1 VMSVLSLV
9 PRQPVVGKLSDE
21 RDEVLTRFLRYLLS
35 VDVQALEQV
44 MDGVLP
50 VKKFPHKDAGRVQ
63 TKAMAG
69 IGVEEDRPVVEL
81 LAEYDER
88 IPHGSAILIHGSASR
103 SRTVIARTE
112 AHLSRDMDRLS
123 AT

>member
-1 VMSVLSLV
+1 MV

-50 VKKFPHKDAGRVQ
+50 VKKFPHRDAGRVQ

-69 IGVEEDRPVVEL
+69 IGIEENGPIVEL
-81 LAEYDER
+81 FPEDNKR
-88 IPHGSAILIHGSASR
+88 IPYGFVTVFQGASLPCVWDAIGMPA
-103 SRTVIARTE
+103 
-112 AHLSRDMDRLS
+112 
-123 AT
+123 